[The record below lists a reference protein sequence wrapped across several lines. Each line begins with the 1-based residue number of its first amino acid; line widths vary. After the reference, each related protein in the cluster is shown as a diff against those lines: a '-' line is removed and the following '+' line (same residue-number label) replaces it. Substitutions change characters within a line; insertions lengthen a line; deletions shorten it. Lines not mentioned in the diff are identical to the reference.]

1 MTVVFGPFP
10 AETVNNPPRAMPAM
24 AAAPLEHLM
33 PEKIYVFDTTLRDG
47 EQSAGVAFTPNE
59 KVEIAKQLERLGVD
73 IIEAGFPCST
83 PCDLEAVQAVAR
95 EVRGPVICA
104 LARAVTTDI
113 DTAWEA
119 VKGASEPRIHVFINS
134 SDIQMAH
141 QLGKDREQVLNQA
154 IESVKHAAKYTSNVE
169 FSPMDATRADPRFI
183 FQIVERCID
192 AGATTINIP
201 DSVGYAIPEE
211 LGQLFRDL
219 FEQVPNIDRCRVS
232 FHGQN
237 DLGLCTANTLTAIQ
251 NGARQVEL
259 TINGIGERAGN
270 TSLEEVV
277 MAIKTRR
284 DFLPF
289 YTDINT
295 QEIYRASKLVER
307 HSGIQVQWN
316 KAVVGKN
323 AFRHASGIHQDG
335 ILKLREN
342 WEIMDPVDIGIPRA
356 NAEETLIL
364 GKLSGRHAFKIHMH
378 RLGYEL
384 NENELARAFS
394 AFKEL
399 ADKKV
404 ELDNRDLIA
413 IVTDNLSA
421 GADLSHWQLDNV
433 QVTTGMGMTPMAT
446 VTLSG
451 PDGSH
456 SAAET
461 GDGPVNAMYKAMN
474 RLTGL
479 SPRLDEYVVKAVTES
494 ADAQGEVTVRV
505 EDAGRTFAGRGT
517 DTDVIVAS
525 AKAYLAA
532 LNRMHAVGEKAVE
545 TRVSA

>member
-1 MTVVFGPFP
+1 MS
-10 AETVNNPPRAMPAM
+10 
-24 AAAPLEHLM
+24 
-33 PEKIYVFDTTLRDG
+33 EKIYVFDTTLRDG
-47 EQSAGVAFTPNE
+47 EQSAGVAFTAEE

-83 PCDLEAVQAVAR
+83 PGDLEAVSAVAR
-95 EVRGPVICA
+95 EVRGPTICA
-104 LARAVTTDI
+104 LARAVESDV

-119 VKGASEPRIHVFINS
+119 IKGASEPRIHVFINS

-141 QLGKDREQVLNQA
+141 QLGKDREQVLTQA
-154 IESVKHAAKYTSNVE
+154 EAMVKHAAKYTSNVE

-211 LGQLFRDL
+211 LGMLFRAL
-219 FEQVPNIDRCRVS
+219 FENVRNIDKCRVS

-277 MAIKTRR
+277 MAIKTRK

-289 YTDINT
+289 HTDINT
-295 QEIYRASKLVER
+295 REIWKASKMVER
-307 HSGIQVQWN
+307 YSGIQVQWN

-342 WEIMDPVDIGIPRA
+342 WEIMDPIEIGMPRE

-364 GKLSGRHAFKIHMH
+364 GKLSGRHAFKIHMA
-378 RLGYEL
+378 RLGYQL

-399 ADKKV
+399 ADKKIEV
-404 ELDNRDLIA
+404 DNRDLIA
-413 IVTDNLSA
+413 IVTDNMSGIEL
-421 GADLSHWQLDNV
+421 GRWQLDNV
-433 QVTTGMGMTPMAT
+433 QVTTGNNITPMAT
-446 VTLSG
+446 VTITG
-451 PDGSH
+451 PEGTS
-456 SAAET
+456 SAAEV
-461 GDGPVNAMYKAMN
+461 GDGPVNAIYKALN

-479 SPRLDEYVVKAVTES
+479 APRLDEYIVKAVTES
-494 ADAQGEVTVRV
+494 ADAQGEVTVRL
-505 EDAGRTFAGRGT
+505 EDQGRTYTGRAS

-525 AKAYLAA
+525 TKAYLAA
-532 LNRMHAVGEKAVE
+532 LNRMTMVTARNDEVRANP
-545 TRVSA
+545 

>member
-1 MTVVFGPFP
+1 
-10 AETVNNPPRAMPAM
+10 M
-24 AAAPLEHLM
+24 AD
-33 PEKIYVFDTTLRDG
+33 KIYVFDTTLRDG
-47 EQSAGVAFTPNE
+47 EQSAGVAFTVEE

-83 PCDLEAVQAVAR
+83 PGDLDAVRAVAR

-104 LARAVTTDI
+104 LARAVESDI

-119 VKGASEPRIHVFINS
+119 IKAASEPRIHVFINS

-141 QLGKDREQVLNQA
+141 QLGKDREQVLTQA
-154 IESVKHAAKYTSNVE
+154 EASVRHAAKYTSNVE

-211 LGQLFRDL
+211 LGQLFRDI
-219 FEQVPNIDRCRVS
+219 FEHVPNIHKARVS

-277 MAIKTRR
+277 MGIRTRK
-284 DFLPF
+284 DFLPY

-295 QEIYRASKLVER
+295 QEIFRASKLVER
-307 HSGIQVQWN
+307 CSGIQVQWN

-342 WEIMDPVDIGIPRA
+342 WEIMDPADIGIPQA
-356 NAEETLIL
+356 NTDENLVL

-384 NENELARAFS
+384 TDNELARAFS

-399 ADKKV
+399 ADKKIEV
-404 ELDNRDLIA
+404 DNRDLIA
-413 IVTDNLSA
+413 IVTDEA
-421 GADLSHWQLDNV
+421 TTAEQVRWQLDSV
-433 QVTTGMGMTPMAT
+433 QVTTGSAMTPTAT
-446 VTLSG
+446 VTITG
-451 PDGSH
+451 PDGSQT
-456 SAAET
+456 AAET
-461 GDGPVNAMYKAMN
+461 GTGPVNAIYKAMN
-474 RLTGL
+474 RITGL
-479 SPRLDEYVVKAVTES
+479 SPRLDEYLVKAVTEN
-494 ADAQGEVTVRV
+494 ADAQGEVTVRLD
-505 EDAGRTFAGRGT
+505 DAGRTFTGRGT
-517 DTDVIVAS
+517 DTDVIVGS

-532 LNRMHAVGEKAVE
+532 LNRMSAAHAKV
-545 TRVSA
+545 